1 MRKINWDEVKE
12 ADEFDN
18 PTPGAYIAVICHVE
32 DVEEREYLM
41 IEWDY
46 AEGAYKG
53 HNQDTFNR
61 AGFWPTKMPR
71 SYKPTAE
78 GFFKSFK
85 TALEN
90 SNPGYHFD
98 EFNLRDMVGR
108 RFGVVLGEEEY
119 INNSGEVKTRL
130 YVAQTRSIQAIQKGD
145 FKVSERK
152 RLAENRKPS
161 DEWSSFA
168 SQQNSSS
175 VTAGWTDEQFNS
187 LQADKKLPF

>member
-1 MRKINWDEVKE
+1 MRRINWDEVKE

-18 PTPGAYIAVICHVE
+18 PTPGAYIAVICSVE
-32 DVEEREYLM
+32 DNDEKEYLK

-46 AEGAYKG
+46 SEGAYKG
-53 HNQDTFNR
+53 ANAETFQR
-61 AGFWPTKMPR
+61 AGFWPTTLYR

-78 GFFKSFK
+78 GFFKTFK

-108 RFGVVLGEEEY
+108 RVGVVLGEEEY
-119 INNSGEVKTRL
+119 TKNTGEVKTRL
-130 YVAQTRSIQAIQKGD
+130 YVYQTRSIQAIQKGD
-145 FKVSERK
+145 FKVPELK

-161 DEWSSFA
+161 PAFGGGSALAPAPTSGYPP
-168 SQQNSSS
+168 
-175 VTAGWTDEQFNS
+175 TGQFGE
-187 LQADKKLPF
+187 LADGDGKLPF

>member
-1 MRKINWDEVKE
+1 MRRINWDEVKE

-18 PTPGAYIAVICHVE
+18 PTPGAYIAVICSVE
-32 DVEEREYLM
+32 DNDEKEYLK

-46 AEGAYKG
+46 SEGAYKG
-53 HNQDTFNR
+53 ANAETFQR
-61 AGFWPTKMPR
+61 AGFWPTTLYR

-78 GFFKSFK
+78 GFFKTFK

-108 RFGVVLGEEEY
+108 RVGVVLGEEEY
-119 INNSGEVKTRL
+119 TKNTGEVKTRL
-130 YVAQTRSIQAIQKGD
+130 YVYQTRSIQAIQKGD
-145 FKVSERK
+145 FKVPELK

-161 DEWSSFA
+161 PAFGGASSDWS
-168 SQQNSSS
+168 QPSSS
-175 VTAGWTDEQFNS
+175 GQFGES
-187 LQADKKLPF
+187 FGDGGKLPF